1 MEGRISMKPKRILI
15 ADAHPTMSASVRL
28 LLKDRFEVSV
38 MVADDQSLRDTVEN
52 SQFDLAIAD
61 LSIPMSFGENV
72 VRFLRRLNPD
82 LRVIILSV
90 HDEPVV
96 VQECLAAG
104 ARGFVLKRAAVN
116 DLIPAVEA
124 VLRGDTY
131 VSPRIQTNPEK
142 TSGHATKDEEEP
154 GEGHEH

>member
-1 MEGRISMKPKRILI
+1 MKPNRILI
-15 ADAHPTMSASVRL
+15 ADAHLTMTAGVRL
-28 LLKDRFEVSV
+28 LLRDRFEVLV
-38 MVADDQSLRDTVEN
+38 MVADHHSLRDTVEN
-52 SQFDLAIAD
+52 SQFDLVIAD
-61 LSIPMSFGENV
+61 LSIPVSSGENV
-72 VRFLRRLNPD
+72 ARLLKRLSPE

-104 ARGFVLKRAAVN
+104 AQGFVLKRAAVN

-131 VSPRIQTNPEK
+131 VSPSIQTKQEEAR
-142 TSGHATKDEEEP
+142 GQATKSGEEAQ
-154 GEGHEH
+154 